1 LDAKLTELDPCAI
14 AVMRYTD
21 KRKWLNLWT
30 MLLWIF
36 GATVVLFFSVAII
49 LFIKETWLPGAIT
62 VIGTMVNGAG
72 ITWVVTQRKG
82 AEQEER
88 DAFAALSTECGDRQK
103 SAARGVEP
111 LGAAP
116 EIPTVRELSSRAWK
130 SLLWGDPI

>member
-1 LDAKLTELDPCAI
+1 LIDLDPCAI

-72 ITWVVTQRKG
+72 IAWVVTQRKG

-88 DAFAALSTECGDRQK
+88 DAFTVLSTECGDRRK
-103 SAARGVEP
+103 SAARGVRP
-111 LGAAP
+111 LGAEP
-116 EIPTVRELSSRAWK
+116 EIPTARELSSRAWK

>member
-1 LDAKLTELDPCAI
+1 MTDLDPYAI

-72 ITWVVTQRKG
+72 ITWVVAQRKG
-82 AEQEER
+82 AEREER
-88 DAFAALSTECGDRQK
+88 DAFAALSTECGNRKK

-116 EIPTVRELSSRAWK
+116 EIPTVRELNSRAWK